1 MAVPELIAAWAAGWA
16 VSRRTPPPAARAWGC
31 VITVGLPE
39 QSERRVV
46 YAPEPDAVRA
56 ACAGPVPYAWLK
68 AAEDPDRIG
77 RLLPPGWVVDEEDT
91 GHLMAVDLAPP
102 VGPSPA
108 PPGYSVSVGETDG
121 VHRVRVTDATGGPA
135 AKGQLAIVG
144 DVAVVDRVVTEE
156 AHRRRGLGRLVMRSL
171 AERALAEGA
180 FTGVLG
186 ATDEGRALYETL
198 GWKRH
203 AALTACAYRP

>member
-1 MAVPELIAAWAAGWA
+1 MVPELVTAWAAGWA
-16 VSRRTPPPAARAWGC
+16 VSRGTHPPTAHPWGC

-46 YAPEPDAVRA
+46 YVPEADAVRA
-56 ACAGPVPYAWLK
+56 ACADPVPYAWLK
-68 AAEDPDRIG
+68 AAEDPDVIR
-77 RLLPPGWVVDEEDT
+77 RLLPRGWVVDEEDT

-102 VGPSPA
+102 AGPSTA
-108 PPGYSVSVGETDG
+108 PPGYVASVNEADG
-121 VHRVRVTDATGGPA
+121 VLHVRVTDAAGGPA
-135 AKGQLAIVG
+135 AKGQLVVVG

-156 AHRRRGLGRLVMRSL
+156 AHRRRGLGRLVMRTL
-171 AERALAEGA
+171 GEHALAAGA

-186 ATDEGRALYETL
+186 ATDDGRALYETL

-203 AALTACAYRP
+203 TALTACAYRP